1 MNLGRFIPNKV
12 SSVNKL
18 ALSSTAIKFA
28 CLTIVVGIFTLLVAF
43 SVLTGFKTYI
53 RQIVYQFNG
62 HYEVSKIGSADPI
75 RLDSGVYKTYPS
87 VFPEIEKI
95 RAVSYLGGIVQYNQT
110 VEGVVFKAYDSIGIA
125 DMNLH
130 LIAGKAAHMND
141 ERRVLISES
150 FSRKMG
156 LKLEDS
162 FIANFFDGN
171 IKYRKLIV
179 SGIFKTNLSDF
190 DEKMIVAPIALI
202 NQIYGWDTLK
212 AARLEVVLK
221 PGVNPDEFYDF
232 FRIGIGYDLDVMA
245 SKDKFM
251 HLFAWLLN
259 LDQNVMVLI
268 VILFVLVLF
277 SIISTMYILVFER
290 NQMVGVLKT
299 LGATDRQILSVFRV
313 IGLKIGGIGLLLGN
327 TLALG
332 FMYGQAQ
339 FKWLKLDPEHYYL
352 DYVPIQIDWMQIISI
367 NVFSILVI
375 VTMLAIPYF
384 VIVKMKPIENLK
396 FA

>member
-43 SVLTGFKTYI
+43 SVLTGFTTYI

-87 VFPEIEKI
+87 VFSEIEKI

-110 VEGVVFKAYDSIGIA
+110 VEGVVFKAYDSTGIA

-130 LIAGKAAHMND
+130 LIAGKAAQMDD

-171 IKYRKLIV
+171 IKYRKC
-179 SGIFKTNLSDF
+179 F
-190 DEKMIVAPIALI
+190 
-202 NQIYGWDTLK
+202 
-212 AARLEVVLK
+212 
-221 PGVNPDEFYDF
+221 
-232 FRIGIGYDLDVMA
+232 
-245 SKDKFM
+245 SK
-251 HLFAWLLN
+251 
-259 LDQNVMVLI
+259 
-268 VILFVLVLF
+268 
-277 SIISTMYILVFER
+277 
-290 NQMVGVLKT
+290 
-299 LGATDRQILSVFRV
+299 
-313 IGLKIGGIGLLLGN
+313 
-327 TLALG
+327 
-332 FMYGQAQ
+332 
-339 FKWLKLDPEHYYL
+339 
-352 DYVPIQIDWMQIISI
+352 
-367 NVFSILVI
+367 
-375 VTMLAIPYF
+375 
-384 VIVKMKPIENLK
+384 
-396 FA
+396 